1 MKFGVGQLVRRKE
14 DVRFLKGEGSFIAD
28 IAAGADA
35 LFAFFLRSPVAHG
48 RIAAIDLSDAR
59 GAAGV
64 ACVYTGSDIAA
75 RLTPLANAFPMQIPG
90 GGAPAPVTM
99 PHLAADRVRFVGQPI
114 AAVFAETL
122 EAAKD
127 AAESIELDFED
138 EPVVTDGVAALAP
151 DAPLLHAEAPGNLAF
166 DWEIGDREAVD
177 AAFRDAAHVSR
188 VRVVNQRLVVA
199 SMEPRAIL
207 IDYAAETGRWE
218 ARVGTQGSHG
228 MSAKIAASLGVKA
241 DRVRVRTPDVGG
253 AFGMKLANHPEYA
266 VCALAAK
273 ELGRLIFWIGE
284 RGESFL
290 SDAQGRDL
298 VSDVEGAF
306 DASGRLLA
314 IRSEGV
320 SNLGAYYSALGSGVH
335 TNFSAP
341 ITGGMYALPCF
352 HTRIRG
358 VFTNTTPTDAYRG
371 AGRPEV
377 IFQTERLMDQA
388 AFEMGIDPAEMRR
401 SNLVTPEMLPHRTPG
416 GMVFDSLDPHRNLDD
431 AIALADRAGFEER
444 RAEAKARGALRGLG
458 LVYYME
464 RTGGGPVENAR
475 IVVRGDGRIIASV
488 GTQSTGQG
496 HETAWAQLIA
506 DRLGVDF
513 DAISIEPGDSDGL
526 PMGGGTGGS
535 RSAVMATRTFL
546 LAAEDV
552 AEKGREAAADLLE
565 AAPADIEFSPSEGG
579 CFRIM
584 GTDRSASIFEIA
596 ASTEAGALQGDG
608 AVGDRESTFP
618 NGCHVAEVEIDP
630 ETGEARLLAYTI
642 VDDFGVVLNPLLVAG
657 QVHGGVAQG
666 VGQIL
671 SEAAVWD
678 AESGQPLT
686 GSFMDYAMP
695 RAGDVPSFAFA
706 LNETPCKTNP
716 LGVKGCGEAGSVG
729 AVPAVYLAALD
740 ALRTAGVADIAPPL
754 TPLAIWSAL
763 RSAASTPKGD

>member
-1 MKFGVGQLVRRKE
+1 MKFGVGQPVRRRE
-14 DVRFLKGEGSFIAD
+14 DPRFLKGEGRYIAD
-28 IAAGADA
+28 IAIGMDPLHAC
-35 LFAFFLRSPVAHG
+35 FLRSPVAHG
-48 RIAAIDLSDAR
+48 RITSLDVSDAR
-59 GAAGV
+59 EAPGV
-64 ACVYTGSDIAA
+64 ACVYAGGDVAE
-75 RLTPLANAFPMQIPG
+75 RLTPLGNAIPLTLTD

-99 PHLAADRVRFVGQPI
+99 PHLATDRVRFVGQPV
-114 AAVFAETL
+114 AVVFAETAS
-122 EAAKD
+122 AAKD
-127 AAESIELDFED
+127 AAEAITLEIEEQS
-138 EPVVTDGVAALAP
+138 PVIDASTALSP
-151 DAPLLHAEAPGNLAF
+151 GAPLLHDEAPGNLAY
-166 DWEIGDREAVD
+166 DWAFGDK
-177 AAFRDAAHVSR
+177 AATDLAFAEAAHISR

-207 IDYAAETGRWE
+207 VDYAAKTGRWD
-218 ARVGTQGSHG
+218 AFVGTQGSHG
-228 MSAKIAASLGVKA
+228 MSAKIATSLGVEPA
-241 DRVRVRTPDVGG
+241 RVRVRTPDVGG
-253 AFGMKLANHPEYA
+253 AFGMKLATHPEYA

-273 ELGRLIFWIGE
+273 DTGRPVFWIGE

-290 SDAQGRDL
+290 ADAQGRDL

-306 DASGRLLA
+306 DAGGRLLA
-314 IRSEGV
+314 IRSRGV
-320 SNLGAYYSALGSGVH
+320 SNLGAYYSALGAGVH
-335 TNFSAP
+335 TVFSAP

-352 HTRIRG
+352 HAEIRG

-388 AFEMGIDPAEMRR
+388 AFEMGIDPIELRR
-401 SNLVTPEMLPHRTPG
+401 RNLVTPDMLPHSTPG

-431 AIALADRAGFEER
+431 AARLADRVGFAAR
-444 RAEAKARGALRGLG
+444 RAESEARGMLRGLG
-458 LVYYME
+458 AVYYME

-475 IVVRGDGRIIASV
+475 IIVRGDGTVLASV

-506 DRLGVDF
+506 ERLGVDI
-513 DAISIEPGDSDGL
+513 DAIEMAPGDSEGL
-526 PMGGGTGGS
+526 PVGGGTGGS

-546 LAAEDV
+546 MAAEDV

-565 AAPADIEFSPSEGG
+565 AAPADIEFTPSDGG
-579 CFRIM
+579 RFRIM
-584 GTDRSASIFEIA
+584 GTDRSASLFEVA

-608 AVGDRESTFP
+608 AVADRESTFP
-618 NGCHVAEVEIDP
+618 NGSHIAEVEIDP
-630 ETGEARLLAYTI
+630 DTGETRLRAYSI
-642 VDDFGVVLNPLLVAG
+642 VDDFGVVLNPLLVEG

-671 SEAAVWD
+671 SEAAIWD

-695 RAGDVPSFAFA
+695 RASDVPNFAIR

-729 AVPAVYLAALD
+729 AVPAVFLAVLD
-740 ALRTAGVADIAPPL
+740 ALRATGVRDIVPPL

-763 RSAASTPKGD
+763 RSVATNPEGS